1 MSTAAGRVSQR
12 APAKP
17 ARKGSV
23 PKPAGPRH
31 GGSSTSGASRRGAA
45 TPGPRQRTASIA
57 TKRVAVPRSTVVFVV
72 ITGAVVVAIM
82 LGLVALNALLAQTSF
97 RIGDLQARV
106 KQLTQS
112 YEQRR
117 LEAAQV
123 SSPAHLAKVAEQQ
136 GLVVPQGGI
145 IILAPP
151 PADTTQSSGKAVG
164 GKR

>member
-1 MSTAAGRVSQR
+1 VQ
-12 APAKP
+12 
-17 ARKGSV
+17 
-23 PKPAGPRH
+23 
-31 GGSSTSGASRRGAA
+31 
-45 TPGPRQRTASIA
+45 
-57 TKRVAVPRSTVVFVV
+57 RSTVVFVV
-72 ITGAVVVAIM
+72 ITGAVVVAVM

-97 RIGDLQARV
+97 RIGDLQTRV

-117 LEAAQV
+117 LEVAQV

-145 IILAPP
+145 IILTPP